1 VIDITAA
8 QNPIVHPSRHRA
20 REHFDR
26 STNWRLAMIKLSIR
40 ELSLGELDAVSGAGP
55 AAVGPN
61 EQILA
66 HFLSIHERTT
76 VGTSRDH
83 FRPRNKK

>member
-1 VIDITAA
+1 
-8 QNPIVHPSRHRA
+8 
-20 REHFDR
+20 
-26 STNWRLAMIKLSIR
+26 MINLSNENR
-40 ELSLGELDAVSGAGP
+40 ELGIDELDAVTGAGQTTIS
-55 AAVGPN
+55 PN

-83 FRPRNKK
+83 FRPRHKK

>member
-1 VIDITAA
+1 MM
-8 QNPIVHPSRHRA
+8 N
-20 REHFDR
+20 
-26 STNWRLAMIKLSIR
+26 LSNDIR
-40 ELSLGELDAVSGAGP
+40 ELSIDALDAVIGAGQT
-55 AAVGPN
+55 AVSHN

-83 FRPRNKK
+83 FRSPHKKNPFA